1 MLQTCAV
8 SNTTLHTT
16 TRCSHGWPIFI
27 PKRPPIKENSCPNS
41 RKLCCSADSSWEGM
55 VGLLW
60 ETNGKLTL
68 FLKQNRQGS
77 FCFGTQ
83 SSQKKLDS
91 DSSDDDSS
99 SSRPSMASSD
109 TSSLSDIRHLGMASG
124 KKIEPAQLLFGKGRF
139 QIAKDPV
146 WIAIAYIY
154 IT

>member
-1 MLQTCAV
+1 
-8 SNTTLHTT
+8 
-16 TRCSHGWPIFI
+16 
-27 PKRPPIKENSCPNS
+27 
-41 RKLCCSADSSWEGM
+41 
-55 VGLLW
+55 
-60 ETNGKLTL
+60 
-68 FLKQNRQGS
+68 
-77 FCFGTQ
+77 
-83 SSQKKLDS
+83 LDS